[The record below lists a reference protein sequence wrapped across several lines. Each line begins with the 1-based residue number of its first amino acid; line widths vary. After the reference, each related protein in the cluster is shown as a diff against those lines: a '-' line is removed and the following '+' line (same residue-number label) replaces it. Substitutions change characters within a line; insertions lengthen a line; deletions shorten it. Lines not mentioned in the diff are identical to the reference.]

1 MLENPPYVDVT
12 SNMYGKATRGQSNQ
26 SFIKTQ
32 MKGKG
37 AVANDLYS
45 QFI

>member
-1 MLENPPYVDVT
+1 MHRKAKKGE
-12 SNMYGKATRGQSNQ
+12 SNLTY
-26 SFIKTQ
+26 IKKM
-32 MKGKG
+32 MKGCG